1 MLRNGEGRFPT
12 VSFSLPYRRRA
23 LTPADPRNCSPS
35 VKWVT
40 SLVLA
45 VTFVSLSS
53 RVALAA
59 GIVLTL
65 FLAMTVAGVRPS
77 AVATRLAL
85 ALPFA
90 AVSLALLPLAGP
102 GGAARAFTIALR
114 LVGATLSMAVLTLS
128 TPLAL
133 LFDGAAR
140 LGLPRPLIEITH
152 LALRYLEVLRREAA
166 RLLRARRARGFSPE
180 AVWRKRAVAAFGEL
194 LGALFLRSLDRSER
208 VHRAIAA
215 RTVSRDRRL
224 AALTRQGVPSDGA
237 APPTPTAA
245 SAVAGVLWA
254 LLFLAPA
261 VLMVALQS
269 GVSAP

>member
-1 MLRNGEGRFPT
+1 M
-12 VSFSLPYRRRA
+12 
-23 LTPADPRNCSPS
+23 
-35 VKWVT
+35 T

-45 VTFVSLSS
+45 ATFVSLSS

-59 GIVLTL
+59 GIFLTL
-65 FLAMTVAGVRPS
+65 FLAITVAGVKLS

-102 GGAARAFTIALR
+102 GGAGRAFTIALR
-114 LVGATLSMAVLTLS
+114 LAGATLSMAVLTLS
-128 TPLAL
+128 TPLPL

-152 LALRYLEVLRREAA
+152 LALRYLEVLRGEAA
-166 RLLRARRARGFSPE
+166 RLLRARRARGFRPK
-180 AVWRKRAVAAFGEL
+180 AVWRKGAAAAFGEL

-215 RTVSRDRRL
+215 RTVGRERWP
-224 AALTRQGVPSDGA
+224 AARTRQEVPPKGA
-237 APPTPTAA
+237 SALTPTAA
-245 SAVAGVLWA
+245 GAGAGVLWV

-261 VLMVALQS
+261 VLMVALQR
-269 GVSAP
+269 GASAP